1 MLNSGGIYTITNTLN
16 GKRYVG
22 SAKCMKVRRSKHIS
36 SLSLGKHHAKHL
48 QSAVKLYGI
57 DVFEFAPLLLCDP
70 GDLIFYEQ
78 RAIDALKPEYNS
90 SPTAGNTLGVKCSP
104 ERKKKIS
111 DAHKGKTLSEEH
123 RAAIAAAGIGRKAS
137 PETKAKLLIVAKAK
151 AEDPEWRR
159 KVKEGCVGRVFPAD
173 FGERIRKAKL
183 GKPANLSE
191 EGRLRK
197 NAKIAEANRVRVI
210 TDEHRKNSSA
220 AQRSKPCVERF
231 LFRGESLTVLE
242 LAERFNIG
250 RHALRKRL
258 NAGWDIEV
266 AVTKPTGSQGP
277 RARS

>member
-36 SLSLGKHHAKHL
+36 ALSLGKHHAKHL
-48 QSAVKLYGI
+48 QAAVKLYGI
-57 DVFEFAPLLLCDP
+57 DVFEFAPILLCAP
-70 GDLIFYEQ
+70 EDLIFYEQ
-78 RAIDALKPEYNS
+78 RAIDHIQPEYNS

-111 DAHKGKTLSEEH
+111 DAHKGKTLSNDH

-137 PETKAKLLIVAKAK
+137 PETKAKLLVVARAK

-159 KVKEGCVGRVFPAD
+159 KVKEGCIGRVFPAD

-183 GKPANLSE
+183 GKPASLSE

-210 TDEHRKNSSA
+210 TDEHRKNSRAS
-220 AQRSKPCVERF
+220 QRSRANIERF
-231 LFRGESLTVLE
+231 LFGGELLTVLE
-242 LAERFNIG
+242 LSERFG
-250 RHALRKRL
+250 VTRHTLRKRL
-258 NAGWDIEV
+258 NAGWDMNR
-266 AVTKPTGSQGP
+266 ALTQPTKQHV
-277 RARS
+277 RS